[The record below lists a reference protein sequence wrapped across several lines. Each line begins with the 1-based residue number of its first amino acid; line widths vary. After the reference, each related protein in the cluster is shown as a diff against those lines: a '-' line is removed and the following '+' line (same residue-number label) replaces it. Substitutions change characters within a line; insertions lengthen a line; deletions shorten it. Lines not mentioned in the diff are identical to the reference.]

1 MTDAFLR
8 DRINFDECELGFPSL
23 KLDLSLPLVL
33 DLDGTLFTTD
43 TLHEALILLLK
54 LRWRAAWKI
63 PLWIL
68 QGRAVVKAQLG
79 AIVREAD
86 IACFPCNPALLAFA
100 EREARLGRP
109 IVMAT
114 AADRLIAEKV
124 GSRFAFI
131 SEIISS
137 DGHTNL
143 RGRAKADELARRYP
157 TGFIYAGDSYQ
168 DIPVWKHSSGAVL
181 AGVSPR
187 LAKRVESITDVVANF
202 PRRALGFTVLRRSL
216 RLHQWAKNA
225 LIFVPLVLG
234 GKAAEP
240 AAWVH
245 TLAAFVAFGLLASGT
260 YLLNDLWDLREDRQH
275 WSKKN
280 RPLASGDLSIALGI
294 GLIAVCGLG
303 AFGLGLAAGPG
314 SAAMLALYL
323 VLSLGYS
330 FRLKREPIV
339 DVFLLATLFTMRL
352 GLGVVVADVAF
363 SSWLIVFSMFIF
375 LSLSLAK
382 RQTEITRM
390 IAHGQDKT
398 PGRGYRASDAP
409 FILATGVATMMASV
423 LILVLYLVDDAFPTG
438 FYHHPSFLWGF
449 VVVIFLWLA
458 RIWLLCHRGELL
470 DDPVAF
476 ALKDRVSLFYALVM
490 AVIFVAAVH

>member
-1 MTDAFLR
+1 MTEAFLR

-124 GSRFAFI
+124 GSRFPFI
-131 SEIISS
+131 SKIISS

-187 LAKRVESITDVVANF
+187 LAKRV
-202 PRRALGFTVLRRSL
+202 
-216 RLHQWAKNA
+216 
-225 LIFVPLVLG
+225 
-234 GKAAEP
+234 
-240 AAWVH
+240 
-245 TLAAFVAFGLLASGT
+245 
-260 YLLNDLWDLREDRQH
+260 
-275 WSKKN
+275 
-280 RPLASGDLSIALGI
+280 
-294 GLIAVCGLG
+294 
-303 AFGLGLAAGPG
+303 
-314 SAAMLALYL
+314 
-323 VLSLGYS
+323 
-330 FRLKREPIV
+330 
-339 DVFLLATLFTMRL
+339 
-352 GLGVVVADVAF
+352 
-363 SSWLIVFSMFIF
+363 
-375 LSLSLAK
+375 
-382 RQTEITRM
+382 
-390 IAHGQDKT
+390 
-398 PGRGYRASDAP
+398 
-409 FILATGVATMMASV
+409 
-423 LILVLYLVDDAFPTG
+423 
-438 FYHHPSFLWGF
+438 
-449 VVVIFLWLA
+449 
-458 RIWLLCHRGELL
+458 
-470 DDPVAF
+470 
-476 ALKDRVSLFYALVM
+476 
-490 AVIFVAAVH
+490 

>member
-1 MTDAFLR
+1 
-8 DRINFDECELGFPSL
+8 
-23 KLDLSLPLVL
+23 LVI
-33 DLDGTLFTTD
+33 DLDGTLLTTD

-54 LRWRAAWKI
+54 LRWRLAWKV

-68 QGRAVVKAQLG
+68 QGRAIVKAELA
-79 AIVREAD
+79 AIVGEAD
-86 IACFPCNPALLAFA
+86 IAGFPCNQALLTFA
-100 EREARLGRP
+100 ECEARLGRP
-109 IVMAT
+109 IVLAT

-124 GSRFAFI
+124 ANRFPFI

-157 TGFIYAGDSYQ
+157 SGFIYAGDSYQ
-168 DIPVWKHSSGAVL
+168 DIHVWKRSSGAVL

-187 LAKRVESITDVVANF
+187 LEKKVRSITDVIANF
-202 PRRALGFTVLRRSL
+202 PRRALDFNVFRRSL

-234 GKAAEP
+234 GKATDP
-240 AAWVH
+240 AAWIH
-245 TLAAFVAFGLLASGT
+245 ALAAFVAFGLLASGT

-280 RPLASGDLSIALGI
+280 RPLAKGDLSIALGI

-303 AFGLGLAAGPG
+303 AFGLALAIGPG

-458 RIWLLCHRGELL
+458 RIWLLCQRGELR

-476 ALKDRVSLFYALVM
+476 ALKDRVSLFYAVVM
-490 AVIFVAAVH
+490 ATIFVAAVH